1 MSQEIRTQNQTQGKP
16 FDLEKALNNMDED
29 RELFQNLVAVFVE
42 ESARHMEEIREGIQR
57 TDAGAVERAAHTLKG
72 TAGNFAA
79 QRTFELASH
88 LEVLGRE
95 RRFRELPKAFAEL
108 EEELDLLREALR
120 SAAG

>member
-29 RELFQNLVAVFVE
+29 RELFQILVAVFVE

-95 RRFRELPKAFAEL
+95 RRFRELPKAFAQL

>member
-120 SAAG
+120 SAAA

>member
-29 RELFQNLVAVFVE
+29 RELFQILVAVFVE
-42 ESARHMEEIREGIQR
+42 ESAGHMEEIREGIQR

-79 QRTFELASH
+79 QRTIELASH

-95 RRFRELPKAFAEL
+95 RRFRELPKAFAQL